1 MNLERSFTLVNIL
14 KFLNFLKD
22 PHSRKIQQH
31 RQRYQELDEL
41 LKVAVDLKDAAAYKS
56 VEVEMKEVF
65 FEYLTALGIDSL
77 YKFSPHLVLACLI
90 SLKFKT
96 ITIPLFNGPI
106 NTVFAY
112 LGMYFLFHLVLK
124 PLLKLIRSRH
134 ARAARDNFQ
143 VNH

>member
-1 MNLERSFTLVNIL
+1 MLINIL
-14 KFLNFLKD
+14 RFLNFLKD
-22 PHSRKIQQH
+22 PHSQKIQQH
-31 RQRYQELDEL
+31 KQRYQELDQL
-41 LKVAVDLKDAAAYKS
+41 LKVAADIQDAAAYKS
-56 VEVEMKEVF
+56 VEAEMREVF

-96 ITIPLFNGPI
+96 ITIPLFDWSI

-124 PLLKLIRSRH
+124 PLFKLIMSRH
-134 ARAARDNFQ
+134 AKAARECFQ
-143 VNH
+143 VITEK